1 MCAWGGVMTDESI
14 EIFIG
19 NGKIVWLLELR
30 VKAKSGMNCSVL
42 DIACFN
48 ETSLKVY

>member
-1 MCAWGGVMTDESI
+1 MKDKSI

-19 NGKIVWLLELR
+19 NGEIVCLLELR
-30 VKAKSGMNCSVL
+30 VVSSGMNCSIL
-42 DIACFN
+42 DVACFN